1 MDNKEQR
8 YIKKRKIKAFM
19 QSIPYY
25 MCKIFPVKKNKIVVW
40 TFEGIGGYADSP
52 KYIIEEI
59 LKRNKL
65 GICNFEIVWL
75 VNNLGKEFPDGI
87 KEVKNTLW
95 SRAFHMSTAAFWIS
109 NTRTFYGTKKRK
121 KTTYV
126 QTWHSIY
133 GIKPIGKYR
142 GDKLPE
148 IAKICSKADSEMIDY
163 LLCGNEKR
171 YIELPDCLFYS
182 GKIIRTGI
190 PRVDI
195 LLRHT
200 SEMHNKYRKTYNIP
214 QDANILL
221 YAPTFRGGSQT
232 TDRSVS
238 NNIYTLD
245 FEAVIQIL
253 EQKFGGDWYIF
264 LRLHPQ
270 VSNVMKEMP
279 VKRYSEKVI
288 DVSQL
293 PDMAEILAASD
304 ALISDYSSSVFEAAI
319 MKQLVFLY
327 IEDEEEYVKERGTLR
342 FKLEDLPFP
351 VAKNQ
356 NELIEAI
363 SHFEREK
370 YEIGV
375 DKLLK
380 YEIGVFDDGYASERV
395 ADLICDGKV
404 SQII

>member
-1 MDNKEQR
+1 
-8 YIKKRKIKAFM
+8 
-19 QSIPYY
+19 
-25 MCKIFPVKKNKIVVW
+25 
-40 TFEGIGGYADSP
+40 
-52 KYIIEEI
+52 
-59 LKRNKL
+59 
-65 GICNFEIVWL
+65 
-75 VNNLGKEFPDGI
+75 
-87 KEVKNTLW
+87 
-95 SRAFHMSTAAFWIS
+95 
-109 NTRTFYGTKKRK
+109 
-121 KTTYV
+121 
-126 QTWHSIY
+126 
-133 GIKPIGKYR
+133 
-142 GDKLPE
+142 
-148 IAKICSKADSEMIDY
+148 MIDY